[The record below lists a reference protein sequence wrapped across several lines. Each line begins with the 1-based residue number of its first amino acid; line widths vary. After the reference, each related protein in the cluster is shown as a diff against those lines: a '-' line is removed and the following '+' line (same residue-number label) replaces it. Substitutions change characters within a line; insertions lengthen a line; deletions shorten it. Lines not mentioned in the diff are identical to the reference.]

1 MIQRMVL
8 GVLGGALIAL
18 SVFTVGNSV
27 SFSSGV
33 PDSGSAWVVLGAGA
47 FVALFA
53 IVGVRTLIG
62 FGAGA
67 AAAIAATEIID
78 AARASD
84 FSVTARLVVLV
95 AGIVAA
101 LAATTGRRRA
111 RVVAEPEPVVAT
123 PVIAAPV
130 VAAPVVATPVVVS
143 SEAPVAPAKRAKATT
158 TSAQLPTTEANIPR

>member
-130 VAAPVVATPVVVS
+130 VGARRPCEARQGDDDVGAAPDHRGEYPQVDHGFVS
-143 SEAPVAPAKRAKATT
+143 
-158 TSAQLPTTEANIPR
+158 PT